1 MNDSRWVCE
10 TLQINKS
17 TIEKKKQ
24 AEVQVCASIGASVE
38 REVELSLDGAEV

>member
-1 MNDSRWVCE
+1 MIRGGFARRYRLTNPQS
-10 TLQINKS
+10 
-17 TIEKKKQ
+17 KKKQ